1 MKLPS
6 ASQTPVGAAAV
17 GAAVTNVVMYLL
29 TLWHSWNA
37 VPAGVRDSVQTILT
51 VVVAYLAAWLK
62 VVHTP
67 GQSFSMTLTPS
78 PLPTLR
84 EVPLPPAQEA
94 SKV

>member
-17 GAAVTNVVMYLL
+17 GAAVVNVLMYLL
-29 TLWHSWNA
+29 TLWHGWA
-37 VPAGVRDSVQTILT
+37 QVPAGARDSIQTVLT

-67 GQSFSMTLTPS
+67 GQTVSMTLTPS
-78 PLPTLR
+78 PLPTLQ
-84 EVPLPPAQEA
+84 EVPLPHPQEP
-94 SKV
+94 STV